1 MKIRT
6 IAGAVIATA
15 AAAALTIGAA
25 AESYNAYI
33 GFQTT
38 PYSFRNKP
46 TEPTYGVA
54 TDYFNSVIVWGGNDP
69 ETFPEYED
77 NFDYDISGYVL
88 PATFTD
94 AVIDKDGTYTVSVD
108 GFDWALDGASAFNLL
123 FVATDIPSD
132 AGVTITDASIIV
144 DGEVAETVA
153 EPMVDPDDEKA
164 GTLGILFANIWNT
177 ELESYKGAYPTK
189 SLAIQFT
196 VSGLGAADAE
206 APVEEAPSA
215 DETPADT
222 TVDEAPAAGD
232 VAAAT
237 DSSKGSPDTGIE
249 SVAAIGG
256 LAILA
261 GAAIAFT
268 RKRK

>member
-1 MKIRT
+1 MI
-6 IAGAVIATA
+6 
-15 AAAALTIGAA
+15 
-25 AESYNAYI
+25 
-33 GFQTT
+33 
-38 PYSFRNKP
+38 
-46 TEPTYGVA
+46 
-54 TDYFNSVIVWGGNDP
+54 
-69 ETFPEYED
+69 
-77 NFDYDISGYVL
+77 
-88 PATFTD
+88 
-94 AVIDKDGTYTVSVD
+94 
-108 GFDWALDGASAFNLL
+108 
-123 FVATDIPSD
+123 
-132 AGVTITDASIIV
+132 
-144 DGEVAETVA
+144 
-153 EPMVDPDDEKA
+153 DPDDEKA

-206 APVEEAPSA
+206 APAA

-222 TVDEAPAAGD
+222 TVDAAPAAGD

>member
-1 MKIRT
+1 MKTRK
-6 IAGAVIATA
+6 IAAAVIATA
-15 AAAALTIGAA
+15 AAAALSIGAA

-46 TEPTYGVA
+46 TEPTYGAA
-54 TDYFNSVIVWGGNDP
+54 TEYFNSVIVWGGNDP

-77 NFDYDISGYVL
+77 NYDYDIDGYVL
-88 PATFTD
+88 PADFTD
-94 AVIDKDGTYTVSVD
+94 VVIDKDGTYTVAVD
-108 GFDWALDGASAFNLL
+108 NFDWALDGASAFNLL

-144 DGEVAETVA
+144 DGTVAETVA

-177 ELESYKGAYPTK
+177 ELTSYAGAYPTK
-189 SLAIQFT
+189 SLAIEFT
-196 VSGLGAADAE
+196 VNGLGAGEAE
-206 APVEEAPSA
+206 DVEEAPAA
-215 DETPADT
+215 DAD
-222 TVDEAPAAGD
+222 VDEAPAAGD
-232 VAAAT
+232 VDAAV

-261 GAAIAFT
+261 GAAIAIT

>member
-1 MKIRT
+1 MKTRR
-6 IAGAVIATA
+6 IAAAAIAAV
-15 AAAALTIGAA
+15 AAAALSIGAA

-46 TEPTYGVA
+46 TEPTYGAA

-77 NFDYDISGYVL
+77 NYDYDIDGYVL

-94 AVIDKDGTYTVSVD
+94 AVIDKDGTYTVAVD

-144 DGEVAETVA
+144 DGVVAETVA
-153 EPMVDPDDEKA
+153 TPMVDPDDEKA

-177 ELESYKGAYPTK
+177 ELTSYAGAYPTE
-189 SLAIQFT
+189 SLAIEFT
-196 VSGLGAADAE
+196 VNGLGAGEAEE
-206 APVEEAPSA
+206 APVAEETPAVEEAPA
-215 DETPADT
+215 A
-222 TVDEAPAAGD
+222 EAPAAGD
-232 VAAAT
+232 VDAAA

-261 GAAIAFT
+261 GAAIAIT

>member
-1 MKIRT
+1 MKTRR
-6 IAGAVIATA
+6 IAAAAIAAV
-15 AAAALTIGAA
+15 AAAALSIGAA

-46 TEPTYGVA
+46 TEPTYGIA

-77 NFDYDISGYVL
+77 NYDYDIDGYVL

-108 GFDWALDGASAFNLL
+108 GFNWALDGASAFNLL

-144 DGEVAETVA
+144 DGTVAETVA
-153 EPMVDPDDEKA
+153 TPMVDPDDEKA

-177 ELESYKGAYPTK
+177 ELTSYAGAYPTE
-189 SLAIQFT
+189 SLAIEFT
-196 VSGLGAADAE
+196 VTGLGAGEAEE
-206 APVEEAPSA
+206 APVA
-215 DETPADT
+215 
-222 TVDEAPAAGD
+222 DEAPAAGD
-232 VAAAT
+232 VDAAVE
-237 DSSKGSPDTGIE
+237 SSKGSPDTGIE

-261 GAAIAFT
+261 GAAIAIT